1 MTELYVDPGHRIP
14 DEDWAGIVH
23 RAQEIREQADSEKAG
38 GASSPAGKIIDLRG
52 RSNKHSGVSG
62 IPTQLLVLH
71 SAECPLRGGYA
82 LSLTEWAITSGVIAS
97 WQRFIDPFHRVY
109 MIEDD
114 YAAWHAS
121 EANPMSIGWEQAG
134 YARFSRA
141 EWTTPDGMLQME
153 SLAYDMAQVAKRDG
167 IPPVWLTTAQV
178 TAITTYGDRKTKGF
192 CLHRQ
197 IDPESRTDPGDGYPY
212 ELLMA
217 KIKRYMG
224 LPAIAPAGTT
234 AIKPNV
240 PAKES
245 EVPLHKRVSSKSGHT
260 RLAKGQAWFLKDKTG
275 NTNENYAPLGAGS
288 YDIDLFVQ
296 GTGLPTGE
304 TITVKFMLVAGAKR
318 SGYYSQEIHG
328 SADGS
333 YAGRARFKMP
343 IGGGGRIEAS
353 VTSSKESAYI
363 DLYAADVYAWKA

>member
-1 MTELYVDPGHRIP
+1 MTELYVDPAHRVP
-14 DEDWAGIVH
+14 DAEWAEVVR
-23 RAQEIREQADSEKAG
+23 RAKEIHEVEAAAKTG

-52 RSNKHSGVSG
+52 RSDKHSGVSG

-82 LSLTEWAITSGVIAS
+82 LSLTEWAITTAVVAS

-109 MIEDD
+109 MIDD
-114 YAAWHAS
+114 NFAAWHAS

-153 SLAYDMAQVAKRDG
+153 SLAYDMATVAKRDG

-178 TAITTYGDRKTKGF
+178 TAVTTFGNRTIKGF

-224 LPAIAPAGTT
+224 APAIAPAGTT
-234 AIKPNV
+234 PTRELLIPGV
-240 PAKES
+240 P
-245 EVPLHKRVSSKSGHT
+245 
-260 RLAKGQAWFLKDKTG
+260 
-275 NTNENYAPLGAGS
+275 
-288 YDIDLFVQ
+288 
-296 GTGLPTGE
+296 
-304 TITVKFMLVAGAKR
+304 
-318 SGYYSQEIHG
+318 
-328 SADGS
+328 
-333 YAGRARFKMP
+333 
-343 IGGGGRIEAS
+343 
-353 VTSSKESAYI
+353 
-363 DLYAADVYAWKA
+363 DLYLP